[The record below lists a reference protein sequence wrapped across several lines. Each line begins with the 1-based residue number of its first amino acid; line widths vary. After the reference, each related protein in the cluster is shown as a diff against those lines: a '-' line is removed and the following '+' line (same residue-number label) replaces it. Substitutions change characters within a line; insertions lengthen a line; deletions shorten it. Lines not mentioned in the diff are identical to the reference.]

1 MKVRLGCRGS
11 ELSMHMAELVTKKLE
26 QLDCTVEI
34 IPIKSDGD
42 IHEDKVIADIGGKGV
57 FCSKIEDELFIV

>member
-11 ELSMHMAELVTKKLE
+11 ELSLAMAELVTKKLE

-34 IPIKSDGD
+34 IPIKSD
-42 IHEDKVIADIGGKGV
+42 EIGRASCRERV
-57 FCSKIEDELFIV
+57 